1 VPTQLET
8 HQHLSIPNLN
18 KTVASIS
25 PAVHPLHWK
34 MFSSKPIRT
43 LQLTRMLEDEDS
55 RNSRVKYRKTDSGGE
70 RGFETDRD
78 EIGEGEKRAAR
89 WV

>member
-25 PAVHPLHWK
+25 PAQVHPLHWK
-34 MFSSKPIRT
+34 KKRW
-43 LQLTRMLEDEDS
+43 R
-55 RNSRVKYRKTDSGGE
+55 RRE